1 MLLPESVPPRF
12 SLNEKDCRSISCD
25 WKPEPFG
32 RHLISESRTMKSNLI
47 ALLRVTYL
55 DGHRRAL
62 RSFKGRLQRLPL
74 RSRKSVFAGSEAVH
88 RFLHHPRRRKNSST
102 LCNSSARGRGSEH

>member
-1 MLLPESVPPRF
+1 MIFPRKRATSFQLKRKDLPID
-12 SLNEKDCRSISCD
+12 LCD

-32 RHLISESRTMKSNLI
+32 RHLINENRTMKSNLI

-62 RSFKGRLQRLPL
+62 RSFKGRSTAAAAPVTQKRLRGQRGGAPL
-74 RSRKSVFAGSEAVH
+74 TSPEETTNLTDFV
-88 RFLHHPRRRKNSST
+88 
-102 LCNSSARGRGSEH
+102 